1 MEQREF
7 LARSD
12 LRADALNI
20 WLETGWL
27 VPMFRD
33 GVHHYFE
40 IDLARV
46 QLIHDLQHD
55 LGINDEGVAV
65 VLDLI
70 DQVGG
75 LRHVLR
81 EVLRALQAQPSAIRR
96 QIAEGMRGAEP
107 IIEAN

>member
-1 MEQREF
+1 MEEREF

-12 LRADALNI
+12 LRADALEI

-27 VPMFRD
+27 VPTSRE

-65 VLDLI
+65 VLDQI
-70 DQVGG
+70 GG

-81 EVLRALQAQPSAIRR
+81 EVLRTLQAQPDAIRR
-96 QIAEGMRGAEP
+96 QIAEGMRGAQP
-107 IIEAN
+107 ISTAN

>member
-12 LRADALNI
+12 LRADALKI

-33 GVHHYFE
+33 GAYHYFE

-96 QIAEGMRGAEP
+96 QIAEGMRGADP

>member
-1 MEQREF
+1 MEEREF
-7 LARSD
+7 LARAD
-12 LRADALNI
+12 LRADSLEI

-27 VPMFRD
+27 VPTYRE

-55 LGINDEGVAV
+55 LGINDDGVAV

-81 EVLRALQAQPSAIRR
+81 EVLRALEAQPDAVRR

-107 IIEAN
+107 IRKAN